1 MRIEFHRPNEPD
13 EVVGSATWDGGR
25 ARIEADAD
33 NRSVLERIYRATP
46 VVTDDSAFRRQ
57 GARGEVVLQPGSL
70 AWFSAAAYAR
80 AREAGLVA
88 RTVPGVREGGWD
100 PAAQYRTFRESM
112 DRLVHPPEQDA
123 PPSTDGSGPG
133 AS

>member
-13 EVVGSATWDGGR
+13 DVVGSAIWDGER
-25 ARIEADAD
+25 PRVEASEDSS
-33 NRSVLERIYRATP
+33 RSALERIFRATP
-46 VVTDDSAFRRQ
+46 VVTDDSAYRRQ

-80 AREAGLVA
+80 APEAGLVA

-100 PAAQYRTFRESM
+100 PAAQYRTFRESI
-112 DRLVHPPEQDA
+112 DRLERPPAGEALPSNDG
-123 PPSTDGSGPG
+123 PPSG
-133 AS
+133 